1 MAGLLLGLRRQRA
14 KNRQKATQ
22 GIHKPAAKVYTLE
35 EPKAE
40 QEQDRNITER
50 TVDAVSREDF
60 LLNQIDEFRERA
72 KQLQNL
78 LNTRETEA
86 SELET
91 LVNER
96 QEKADELGQI
106 LKERQEKADG
116 ITAEVERQIDSLIEK
131 VAAKMDEIEASMKA
145 DVADGKNFSAEKAE
159 ELKTSLAQIEEQL
172 TLVKTEISDK
182 VHTENVKS
190 YRNIAELFKNMEEKV
205 EEISVFNRRLQPMRG
220 VAITAM
226 VFAILDFIA
235 LVGLFL
241 INLGIISV

>member
-106 LKERQEKADG
+106 LKERQE
-116 ITAEVERQIDSLIEK
+116 EVERQIDSLIEK